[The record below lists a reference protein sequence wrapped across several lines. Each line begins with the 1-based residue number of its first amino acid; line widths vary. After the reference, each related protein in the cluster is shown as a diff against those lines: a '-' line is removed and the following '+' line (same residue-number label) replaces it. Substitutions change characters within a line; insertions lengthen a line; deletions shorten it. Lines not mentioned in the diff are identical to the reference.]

1 MKKILAYVMLALI
14 ASLWG
19 CSDMG
24 DRDNPTDPGADNY
37 DASLVPGG
45 ENGGDSVD
53 PGDGGNSS
61 DGGEGIGNEGGN
73 SNGLDD
79 GKVSSSS
86 VQATSSSMNAPFA
99 NTDLPCGDL
108 WCGPKHEYSVR
119 TGFASDDNKPVG
131 AWYHYSDDDNGGNS
145 HLDFPGFEGNYNVDF
160 DNVIDKCGGIC
171 GSAYLG
177 EDYEDRYVGLGFFTL
192 DSWSKTADITS
203 WGGICV
209 SYVSDNK
216 ITLAVL
222 PTEKVE
228 AAMKWD
234 HFVLKL
240 PASKTGSVV
249 DIPWSKFAQ
258 SGWGVKYDREE
269 ILKQVS
275 RIAFEIKDIS
285 AGSMVNFN
293 IVSVGRLGS
302 CADGDG
308 GSSAVASS
316 SSSAVSSSLQSS
328 SSVISVSIASM
339 TDSRDGQT
347 YKTVKIGNQVWM
359 AQNLNFKADSSF
371 CYNNEDSNCA
381 KYGRLYR
388 WAVAGSVCPSGWHLP
403 SKTEW
408 ETLFSAVG
416 GESTAGKALKSSSG
430 WSSSGNETD
439 DFGFSV
445 LPAGELDDD
454 IYSGKEQSAFIWSST
469 NGDSKLVAYALH
481 LYYEYGFAI
490 FGYYGKDFG
499 FSVRCIQDTSAA
511 NASSS
516 SKNGSSSSAESVS
529 SSSETHPSETSSS
542 SVASSEGASSS
553 DEEVVDEYVYSNTQ
567 GWACL
572 DSNEGEMK
580 LGKVDDDVYFVC
592 DAKEWRE
599 ATTDEEISCRG
610 SGYCKA
616 CTENGQGTFGEYG
629 GNSFVCDGGTW
640 RTPNCAETKLGS
652 LCTANDGGVVP
663 ECESLGGFK
672 IDYVCSQDPK
682 ASNKLVWH
690 PVRSPFEYTL
700 EYWNTKR
707 NAYNTAAV
715 EAGTHSDLMITDPR
729 DGNVY
734 RTIVMN
740 GMRVFAENLRYADSA
755 ASKNLIGQTSCYNG
769 ESKNCEI
776 GGRYYAWTAAMD
788 LNGKWNSASASSL
801 IGAQHRGICP
811 EGWHIPD
818 TTEWKTMFSA
828 YGSAKPHQVM
838 GYSGWTAATDVSGF
852 TALPIDYLFET
863 GVNIYN
869 GFDYALFWSS
879 SEDPVFDQSN
889 TASYW
894 WFNKDNTHLG
904 GFEGVGNRGYKE
916 YRLSVRCIQDYSVDP

>member
-1 MKKILAYVMLALI
+1 MLALI

-24 DRDNPTDPGADNY
+24 DRDNPTDPSADNY

-73 SNGLDD
+73 SSGLD
-79 GKVSSSS
+79 GRVSSSS

-131 AWYHYSDDDNGGNS
+131 AWYHYSDDENGGNS

-177 EDYEDRYVGLGFFTL
+177 EDYENRYVGLGFFTL
-192 DSWSKTADITS
+192 NSWSKTADITS
-203 WGGICV
+203 WNGICV

-228 AAMKWD
+228 AALKWD

-275 RIAFEIKDIS
+275 RIAFEIKDPP
-285 AGSMVNFN
+285 AGTTVNFN

-302 CADGDG
+302 CADGGG

-316 SSSAVSSSLQSS
+316 SSSAVSSS
-328 SSVISVSIASM
+328 
-339 TDSRDGQT
+339 
-347 YKTVKIGNQVWM
+347 
-359 AQNLNFKADSSF
+359 
-371 CYNNEDSNCA
+371 
-381 KYGRLYR
+381 
-388 WAVAGSVCPSGWHLP
+388 
-403 SKTEW
+403 
-408 ETLFSAVG
+408 
-416 GESTAGKALKSSSG
+416 
-430 WSSSGNETD
+430 
-439 DFGFSV
+439 
-445 LPAGELDDD
+445 
-454 IYSGKEQSAFIWSST
+454 
-469 NGDSKLVAYALH
+469 
-481 LYYEYGFAI
+481 
-490 FGYYGKDFG
+490 
-499 FSVRCIQDTSAA
+499 SAA

-542 SVASSEGASSS
+542 SVASSEGTSSS

-776 GGRYYAWTAAMD
+776 GGRYYAWSAAMD

-879 SEDPVFDQSN
+879 SEDPAFDQSN

-904 GFEGVGNRGYKE
+904 GFEGVGDRGYKE

>member
-1 MKKILAYVMLALI
+1 MKKNLAYVMLALV

-24 DRDNPTDPGADNY
+24 DRDNPTDPSADNY

-45 ENGGDSVD
+45 ENGGDSVV

-61 DGGEGIGNEGGN
+61 DGGEGTGNEGGN
-73 SNGLDD
+73 SSGLDE

-86 VQATSSSMNAPFA
+86 VQASSSSLNAPFA
-99 NTDLPCGDL
+99 NTNLACGDL
-108 WCGPKHEYSVR
+108 WCGPKHEYNVR
-119 TGFASDDNKPVG
+119 TGFASGENASVG
-131 AWYHYSDDDNGGNS
+131 GWYHYIDEDSGGNS
-145 HLDFPGFEGNYNVDF
+145 RLDFPGFEGEYNVDF
-160 DNVIDKCGGIC
+160 ELVIDKCGGIC
-171 GSAYLG
+171 GSAYIG
-177 EDYEDRYVGLGFFTL
+177 DQYENPYVGFGFFTL

-216 ITLAVL
+216 IGLIVL
-222 PTEKVE
+222 PTDKVE

-234 HFVLKL
+234 SFATKL

-258 SGWGVKYDREE
+258 AGWGVKYDKEE
-269 ILKQVS
+269 ILKHVS

-302 CADGDG
+302 CADGGG

-316 SSSAVSSSLQSS
+316 SSSAVSSS
-328 SSVISVSIASM
+328 
-339 TDSRDGQT
+339 
-347 YKTVKIGNQVWM
+347 
-359 AQNLNFKADSSF
+359 
-371 CYNNEDSNCA
+371 
-381 KYGRLYR
+381 
-388 WAVAGSVCPSGWHLP
+388 
-403 SKTEW
+403 
-408 ETLFSAVG
+408 
-416 GESTAGKALKSSSG
+416 
-430 WSSSGNETD
+430 
-439 DFGFSV
+439 
-445 LPAGELDDD
+445 
-454 IYSGKEQSAFIWSST
+454 
-469 NGDSKLVAYALH
+469 
-481 LYYEYGFAI
+481 
-490 FGYYGKDFG
+490 
-499 FSVRCIQDTSAA
+499 SAA

-516 SKNGSSSSAESVS
+516 SKNGSSSSAESTS
-529 SSSETHPSETSSS
+529 SSSETHSSETSSS
-542 SVASSEGASSS
+542 SSFETESSSSGSNSSEGASSS
-553 DEEVVDEYVYSNTQ
+553 NEEVVDEYVYSNTQ

-599 ATTDEEISCRG
+599 ATTDEEISCRS

-616 CTENGQGTFGEYG
+616 CTENGQGTFGEYEE
-629 GNSFVCDGGTW
+629 NSFVCDGGTW

-663 ECESLGGFK
+663 ECESLDGFK
-672 IDYVCSQDPK
+672 IDYICSQDPK

-707 NAYNTAAV
+707 NAYNTAAI
-715 EAGTHSDLMITDPR
+715 EAGTHSDSMITDPR

-828 YGSAKPHQVM
+828 FGSAKPHQVM

-863 GVNIYN
+863 GVNLYN

-879 SEDPVFDQSN
+879 SEDPAFDQSN